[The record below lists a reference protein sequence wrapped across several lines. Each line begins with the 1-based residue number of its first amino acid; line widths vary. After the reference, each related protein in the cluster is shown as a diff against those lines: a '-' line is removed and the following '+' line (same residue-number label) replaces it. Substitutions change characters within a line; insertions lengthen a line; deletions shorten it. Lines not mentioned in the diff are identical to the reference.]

1 MITIENNIAHIEG
14 TPKQLCLELT
24 HLLVHIKKTLEK
36 EYNMNE
42 EQSMCIINE
51 CAKIAYMSDEYRV
64 EYLNDF
70 KKDENT

>member
-24 HLLVHIKKTLEK
+24 HLLVPIKKTLEK

-51 CAKIAYMSDEYRV
+51 CAKIDYMSDEDRV
-64 EYLNDF
+64 EYLNNF
-70 KKDENT
+70 KEYV

>member
-42 EQSMCIINE
+42 EQSMYIINE
-51 CAKIAYMSDEYRV
+51 CAKIDYMSDEDRV

-70 KKDENT
+70 AENI